1 MNDQCRFDAT
11 EFTTAPHQTEGWI
24 AFRESPE
31 KVFARIADHAA
42 LGDWVPFVQAV
53 TVSHPRT
60 LAPGESTIGTA
71 RHITMKGG
79 LTIVETVVYWHPPHC
94 YAYKA
99 EGTHLPFKN
108 YLGLFQVEPIN
119 DQSGK
124 FIFREYFDGAGRVG
138 EALLPHGV
146 AAVFH
151 KALGNLARL
160 IGGTEYAMTA
170 VSRA

>member
-1 MNDQCRFDAT
+1 MQISTTSVPAHDPKRRVLKDVFGFDD
-11 EFTTAPHQTEGWI
+11 
-24 AFRESPE
+24 FRPGQASVME
-31 KVFARIADHAA
+31 A
-42 LGDWVPFVQAV
+42 LLAGRHVLAVMPTGAGKSLCYQVPALV
-53 TVSHPRT
+53 
-60 LAPGESTIGTA
+60 
-71 RHITMKGG
+71 KGG

-108 YLGLFQVEPIN
+108 YLGLFQVEPID